1 LNLLLFNGITSMTP
15 NDDDPQFIV
24 KALLEFGDR
33 TREGDL
39 VRAVA
44 IPWYEILAT
53 IARDRDAAYQID
65 SRKWEEI
72 IARAWERDGYSV
84 ILTPRSG
91 DRGRDVIATKD
102 GVGSVRIFD
111 QVKAYRPGHI
121 VNADEVRAMIGV
133 ITGAQNVSKLS
144 VSALGVLVCSANFAR

>member
-1 LNLLLFNGITSMTP
+1 MTP